1 MLVSPSASGSAWPR
15 GKPRGRPSAQGALL
29 ARAALDWLMSLAKHK
44 CGNGKDMFRRLL
56 PIVLCVLVVAA
67 EASAAQN
74 EHPELKLVQAPQS
87 SPDQTDAAS
96 CLRGCIAEFNSCNE
110 TCLTLWKKDDAY
122 SACRTPCLKEHDA
135 CRTECHKLD

>member
-1 MLVSPSASGSAWPR
+1 ML
-15 GKPRGRPSAQGALL
+15 KL
-29 ARAALDWLMSLAKHK
+29 
-44 CGNGKDMFRRLL
+44 LL
-56 PIVLCVLVVAA
+56 PIALCAFVLAA

-74 EHPELKLVQAPQS
+74 EHPELKLGQAPQS
-87 SPDQTDAAS
+87 TLDQTDAAS